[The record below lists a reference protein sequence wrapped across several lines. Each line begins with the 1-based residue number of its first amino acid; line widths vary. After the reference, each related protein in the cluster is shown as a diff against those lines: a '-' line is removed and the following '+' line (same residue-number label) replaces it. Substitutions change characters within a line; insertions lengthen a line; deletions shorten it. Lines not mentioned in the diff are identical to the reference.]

1 MSDRTPELNEA
12 RDPPNA
18 TAMDPGAF
26 FASGPDESLTRRAV
40 LHWCEVGV
48 RDGLV
53 RAAAR
58 LQLEMS
64 AEEQPRYLPVEEA
77 WVQRWS
83 GGSRA
88 ELSLHMSADDE
99 DDLIHGVLATS
110 TRPVEPSREIVM
122 EVANLVLNG
131 LSATLS
137 RALDLKVQSSLPRR
151 LTQPRGVEVVRT
163 AWIVRIGQ
171 REARMQVS
179 LRVPEA
185 ELSTFRRRLGNSLA
199 AMMELAAP

>member
-1 MSDRTPELNEA
+1 
-12 RDPPNA
+12 
-18 TAMDPGAF
+18 
-26 FASGPDESLTRRAV
+26 
-40 LHWCEVGV
+40 
-48 RDGLV
+48 
-53 RAAAR
+53 
-58 LQLEMS
+58 
-64 AEEQPRYLPVEEA
+64 
-77 WVQRWS
+77 
-83 GGSRA
+83 
-88 ELSLHMSADDE
+88 
-99 DDLIHGVLATS
+99 
-110 TRPVEPSREIVM
+110 M